1 MLGVTAFVEDLDRD
15 LCPDSDDFLGPD
27 VGSQV
32 RFHRGAPTWGPTRG
46 PDVGPDA
53 RFHRVCS
60 LKKFLVPA
68 AAVSAREN
76 FRSLMGR
83 RLRLLGLSDSQ
94 TRAISSRGADFRV
107 GEDRIRSSDPKLGSG
122 EVRRRSD
129 PQSAIQER
137 NRGAA
142 VEASVEKRPRF
153 A

>member
-27 VGSQV
+27 AGSQV
-32 RFHRGAPTWGPTRG
+32 R
-46 PDVGPDA
+46 A

-83 RLRLLGLSDSQ
+83 RLRLLSLSDSP

-107 GEDRIRSSDPKLGSG
+107 GEDRIRSSDPGKCAEDRIRS
-122 EVRRRSD
+122 RRYRY
-129 PQSAIQER
+129 
-137 NRGAA
+137 GAGA
-142 VEASVEKRPRF
+142 RR
-153 A
+153 